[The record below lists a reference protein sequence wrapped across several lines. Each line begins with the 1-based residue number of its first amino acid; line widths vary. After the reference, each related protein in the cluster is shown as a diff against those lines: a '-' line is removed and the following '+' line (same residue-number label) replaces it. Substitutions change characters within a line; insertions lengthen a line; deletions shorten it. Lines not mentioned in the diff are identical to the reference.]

1 MAYKKTAHRRRRV
14 RSSRRKNAKS
24 RKVMRG
30 GKRVSRIGT
39 INYDGG
45 RYIGQ
50 YMEEE
55 FNDYTTSMPLD
66 PRPHTKYGNLGEI
79 TWENGAS
86 YRGEWKNG
94 LKHGNGEMR
103 QSDGIVFKGTW
114 INDMPD
120 GNFTVTEPNGSV
132 SAIHAD
138 DIEDYNSPCLS
149 LDPLPDTKDIH
160 FGEIT
165 WENGASYR
173 GEWKNV
179 IKHGN
184 GEMRR
189 SDGIVFKG
197 TWINDR
203 PYGMF
208 TVTEPNGS
216 VSTIHADDID
226 DYASPGSP
234 LSCS

>member
-30 GKRVSRIGT
+30 GKRVSRTGT
-39 INYDGG
+39 IKYDGG
-45 RYIGQ
+45 IYNGEYTAEDIQ
-50 YMEEE
+50 
-55 FNDYTTSMPLD
+55 DYNSPCLSLN
-66 PRPHTKYGNLGEI
+66 PRPHTKDGHFGEI

-114 INDMPD
+114 INDMP
-120 GNFTVTEPNGSV
+120 N
-132 SAIHAD
+132 
-138 DIEDYNSPCLS
+138 
-149 LDPLPDTKDIH
+149 
-160 FGEIT
+160 
-165 WENGASYR
+165 
-173 GEWKNV
+173 
-179 IKHGN
+179 
-184 GEMRR
+184 
-189 SDGIVFKG
+189 
-197 TWINDR
+197 
-203 PYGMF
+203 GMF

-216 VSTIHADDID
+216 VCVSAIHADDID